1 MNVLVV
7 GGTGFVGTHLAAE
20 LLDRGHEVTVLS
32 RSPEDDDLPSGV
44 ETARG
49 DVTAYDSIEGA
60 FEGKDVVVNLVA
72 LSPLFKPK
80 GGNEKHFEVHLG
92 GTENVVRAAEEH
104 DVPKL
109 VQMSGIHADPDA
121 PTAYLQSK
129 GQAEGVVRESNLD
142 WVMFRPTVIFGDGG
156 EFLSFTKTVATP
168 YVTPLPGGG
177 RTEFQPIWIG
187 DIAPMLADAVESDE
201 HDSHVYQIGGPETLT
216 LAEIA
221 KKVHG
226 AAGRSVNVVPVPM
239 SLAGIGLTIG
249 GKIPGFPMG
258 ADQYR
263 GLQFD
268 LSTDDNDVDAFGKR
282 ESDLKTLDAYLGES
296 SR

>member
-32 RSPEDDDLPSGV
+32 RSPEDDDLPPGV

-60 FEGKDVVVNLVA
+60 FEGQDVVVNLVA

-80 GGNEKHFEVHLG
+80 GGNERHFEVHLG
-92 GTENVVRAAEEH
+92 GTENVVKAAEAH
-104 DVPKL
+104 GVPKL
-109 VQMSGIHADPDA
+109 VQMSGIHADPNA
-121 PTAYLQSK
+121 PTAYLQAK
-129 GQAEGVVRESNLD
+129 GQAEEVVKSSDLD

-156 EFLSFTKTVATP
+156 EFLPFTKKVSPP
-168 YVTPLPGGG
+168 YLTPLPGGG
-177 RTEFQPIWIG
+177 KTKFQPIWVG
-187 DIAPMLADAVESDE
+187 DIVPMLADAVESDE
-201 HDSHVYQIGGPETLT
+201 HDDHIYEIGGPERLT
-216 LAEIA
+216 LAEVA

-226 AAGRSVNVVPVPM
+226 ANGRSVNVIPVPM
-239 SLAGIGLTIG
+239 ALAGIGLSIG

-268 LSTDDNDVDAFGKR
+268 LSTSDNDVGAFGR
-282 ESDLKTLDAYLGES
+282 DERDLKTLDAYLGES

>member
-32 RSPEDDDLPSGV
+32 RSPEDEDLPPGV

-49 DVTAYDSIEGA
+49 DVTAYDSLQGA
-60 FEGKDVVVNLVA
+60 FEGKDVVINLVA
-72 LSPLFKPK
+72 LSPLFKPS

-92 GTENVVRAAEEH
+92 GTENVVKAAEAH
-104 DVPKL
+104 GVPKL
-109 VQMSGIHADPDA
+109 VQMSAIHADPNG
-121 PTAYLQSK
+121 PTAYLRAK
-129 GQAEGVVRESNLD
+129 GEAEQVVRDSGLD
-142 WVMFRPTVIFGDGG
+142 WVMLRPTVVFGDGG
-156 EFLSFTKTVATP
+156 EFIPFTKTVALP

-177 RTEFQPIWIG
+177 ETQFQPIWIG
-187 DIAPMLADAVESDE
+187 DMASVLADAVENDE
-201 HDSHVYQIGGPETLT
+201 HVGHTYQIGGPETLT

-221 KKVHG
+221 KQVHG
-226 AAGRSVNVVPVPM
+226 ASGRSVNVVPIPM
-239 SLAGIGLTIG
+239 AFAGIGLTVG

-263 GLQFD
+263 GLQVD
-268 LSTDDNDVDAFGKR
+268 LSTSDNDVGAFGTR
-282 ESDLKTLDAYLGES
+282 DRNLKTLGAYLRDS